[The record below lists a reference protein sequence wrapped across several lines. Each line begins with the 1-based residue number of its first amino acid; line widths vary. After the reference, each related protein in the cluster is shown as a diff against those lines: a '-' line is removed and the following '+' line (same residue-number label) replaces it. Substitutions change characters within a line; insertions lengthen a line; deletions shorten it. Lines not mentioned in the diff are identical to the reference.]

1 VNAAFSGKWGG
12 TWPDHRRNVLVVEK
26 VTSDISVVVY
36 AFSGAGSADPA
47 DGGWTRLPA
56 RIQEGELR
64 LSFMWP
70 ATARFRVLPDGRLAA
85 TYETRGRTY
94 RTTLERLD

>member
-1 VNAAFSGKWGG
+1 M
-12 TWPDHRRNVLVVEK
+12 
-26 VTSDISVVVY
+26 SVVVY

-56 RIQEGELR
+56 RIQEDELQ

-70 ATARFRVLPDGRLAA
+70 ATASFRVLPDGRLAA
-85 TYETRGRTY
+85 TYTARGSTY
-94 RTTLERLD
+94 RTTFERLE